1 MTAAFKQNKYEF
13 MKRRILVYNIAYGTG
28 STGSVHNRLLT
39 AHRYL
44 KTNGEHF
51 EKISDFIE
59 SSNADIV
66 GLVEA
71 DAGSY
76 RTGYHNQ
83 IADLAARLKHY
94 HFGSV
99 KYGENSFSRNIP
111 ILNKQSNALLTR
123 DLSVESKLHFLS
135 RGMKKLVIE
144 VDINNV
150 KVFVVHLSLR
160 KAVRDRQLTLLAD
173 LIPSNTPV
181 IVAGDFNTMSGSEE
195 LENFMLETGLINP
208 NRAELPTYPAWKP
221 KKQLDYLLHSREI
234 VPEYFAVPQ
243 VDYSDHLPLIMDFKV
258 KKR

>member
-1 MTAAFKQNKYEF
+1 
-13 MKRRILVYNIAYGTG
+13 MKLRILVYNIAYGTG
-28 STGSVHNRLLT
+28 SPGSIHRRLLT

-44 KTNGEHF
+44 KTNSEHF
-51 EKISDFIE
+51 EKVSDFIE

-71 DAGSY
+71 DSGSY
-76 RTGYHNQ
+76 RTGYRDQ
-83 IADLAARLKHY
+83 IAELAAQLKHY

-99 KYGENSFSRNIP
+99 KYGENSISRNIP
-111 ILNKQSNALLTR
+111 ILNKQCNALLTR
-123 DLSVESKLHFLS
+123 ELSAESKLHFLS

-144 VDINNV
+144 VDVNNV

-160 KAVRDRQLTLLAD
+160 KAVRVRQLSLLAD
-173 LIPSNTPV
+173 LIPANTPV

-195 LENFMLETGLINP
+195 LQDFMRDTGLINP

-221 KKQLDYLLHSREI
+221 KRQLDYLLHSKEI

-243 VDYSDHLPLIMDFKV
+243 VDFSDHLPLIMDFKV

>member
-1 MTAAFKQNKYEF
+1 
-13 MKRRILVYNIAYGTG
+13 MKIRILVYNIAYGTG
-28 STGSVHNRLLT
+28 SPGGIHKRLLT

-59 SSNADIV
+59 NSNADIV

-76 RTGYHNQ
+76 RTGYHDQ
-83 IADLAARLKHY
+83 IAELAVRLKHY

-99 KYGENSFSRNIP
+99 KYGEKSFSRNIP

-123 DLSVESKLHFLS
+123 DLRAESKLHFFS

-144 VDINNV
+144 VDINGV

-160 KAVRDRQLTLLAD
+160 KSARARQLALLAD
-173 LIPSNTPV
+173 MVPANTPV

-195 LENFMLETGLINP
+195 LQNFMLNTGLINP
-208 NRAELPTYPAWKP
+208 NHADLPTYPAWKP
-221 KKQLDYLLHSREI
+221 KKQLDYLLHSKEI
-234 VPEYFAVPQ
+234 APEYFVIPK

-258 KKR
+258 KKH

>member
-1 MTAAFKQNKYEF
+1 M
-13 MKRRILVYNIAYGTG
+13 RILVYNIAYGTG
-28 STGSVHNRLLT
+28 SPGGVHKRLLT

-51 EKISDFIE
+51 ERISDFIE

-76 RTGYHNQ
+76 RTGYRDQ
-83 IADLAARLKHY
+83 IAELAARLQHD
-94 HFGSV
+94 HFSSV
-99 KYGENSFSRNIP
+99 KYGEKSFSRNIP

-123 DLSVESKLHFLS
+123 DLRAEARLHFFS

-144 VDINNV
+144 VDLNDV
-150 KVFVVHLSLR
+150 KIFVVHLSLR
-160 KAVRDRQLTLLAD
+160 KAVRTRQLVRLAE
-173 LIPSNTPV
+173 LIPDNTAV

-195 LENFMLETGLINP
+195 LQHFMQNTGLINP
-208 NRAELPTYPAWKP
+208 NWAGLPTYPSWKP
-221 KKQLDYLLHSREI
+221 KKQLDYLLHSKEV
-234 VPEYFAVPQ
+234 VPEYFAIPQ

-258 KKR
+258 EK